1 LFEKTGKFLIVS
13 CTQEKEG
20 TVTLTLPKMTRKNF
34 TIAKIACL
42 AVSCLIILILSANSP
57 SKGFL
62 DGLAGSIG
70 IDNRLV
76 RVLFPVLLAI
86 LLNLVLT
93 FSVRSLWLRLE
104 VEPEHTAIIKAGD
117 LQVNTTRGIAGVP
130 YFRSRLKHIIDSPE
144 NSVVDILNSIIS
156 AGFSLEASDIHISP
170 DVDSADVV
178 MRIHGNLYPVCEI
191 PFQLYSHFV
200 RRIKIVSGLS
210 IFRQGVPQDG
220 QINFEDPSY
229 TARISVF
236 PTSNG
241 ERIAMRLASSHSG
254 TMNLES
260 IGMPDDILL
269 DYRALLNRS
278 QGMIVITGPTGS
290 GKSTT
295 MFASLLDIQKQ
306 RKDSVNIVTL
316 EDPIETNLRGFQQTQ
331 VGQSTG
337 LTFSSGLRSV
347 LRQDP
352 DVIMVGEIR
361 DEETA
366 AISIRAAMTGH
377 LILTTVHANSTS
389 GVFNRLSQMG
399 VDPVQLSS
407 TVHAVLSQRLCRR
420 LCQSCRKEKELTEAH
435 IRQLKLLG
443 VEGIPEGPF
452 FESGGCD
459 QCIGLGFTGRVP
471 LFEMFL
477 VTDRLRDFISNGC
490 PAHQLSREARNAGM
504 KTLLDHG
511 LELAREGMIS
521 LMELT
526 RVVSE

>member
-1 LFEKTGKFLIVS
+1 MTLNLPKLTGKYFAIVRIT
-13 CTQEKEG
+13 C
-20 TVTLTLPKMTRKNF
+20 LTLS
-34 TIAKIACL
+34 A
-42 AVSCLIILILSANSP
+42 LIILLVFLNSP
-57 SKGFL
+57 LTDFL
-62 DGLAGSIG
+62 DGLLGSIG
-70 IDNRLV
+70 IGNGPVKILFLV
-76 RVLFPVLLAI
+76 LIAL
-86 LLNLVLT
+86 LLNAVLT
-93 FSVRSLWLRLE
+93 YAVRNLWLRFE
-104 VEPEHTAIIKAGD
+104 MEPEHTAIIKTGD
-117 LQVNTTRGIAGVP
+117 LHINTTRGIAGVP
-130 YFRSRLKHIIDSPE
+130 YFRSRLKHIIDSTE
-144 NSVVDILNSIIS
+144 NTVVDILNALIS
-156 AGFSLEASDIHISP
+156 TGFSLEASDIHISP
-170 DVDSADVV
+170 DVDAAGVV

-191 PFQLYSHFV
+191 PIQLYPHFT
-200 RRIKIVSGLS
+200 RRVKIVSGLS

-220 QINFEDPSY
+220 QINFEDTSY

-241 ERIAMRLASSHSG
+241 ERIAIRLAGSHSG
-254 TMNLES
+254 IMDLES
-260 IGMPDDILL
+260 LGMPDDILL

-290 GKSTT
+290 GKTTT
-295 MFASLLDIQKQ
+295 MFASLFEIQNQ

-316 EDPIETNLRGFQQTQ
+316 EDPIETNLRGLQQTQ

-366 AISIRAAMTGH
+366 SISIRAAMTGH
-377 LILTTVHANSTS
+377 MILTTVHANSTS

-399 VDPVQLSS
+399 IDPVQLSS

-420 LCQSCRKEKELTEAH
+420 LCQSCRQEKELTETH

-443 VEGIPEGPF
+443 LEEIPDGPF
-452 FESGGCD
+452 FESDGCD
-459 QCIGLGFTGRVP
+459 ECLGLGFTGRVP

-490 PAHQLSREARNAGM
+490 PAHQLSREARSAGM
-504 KTLLDHG
+504 RTLLDHG
-511 LELAREGMIS
+511 LELAREGVVS

>member
-1 LFEKTGKFLIVS
+1 M
-13 CTQEKEG
+13 
-20 TVTLTLPKMTRKNF
+20 TLKLPILTKKNF
-34 TIAKIACL
+34 NIARIACL
-42 AVSCLIILILSANSP
+42 AVSGLIVLLLSPKFP
-57 SKGFL
+57 SKDFL
-62 DGLAGSIG
+62 DGLTGSIG
-70 IDNRLV
+70 IGSEPI
-76 RVLFPVLLAI
+76 RVLFLVIFAL
-86 LLNLVLT
+86 LLN
-93 FSVRSLWLRLE
+93 SVFTYAVRGLWLRLE
-104 VEPEHTAIIKAGD
+104 KEPEHTAIIKTGD
-117 LQVNTTRGIAGVP
+117 LQINTSRGIAGVP
-130 YFRSRLKHIIDSPE
+130 YFRSRLKYIIDSPE
-144 NSVVDILNSIIS
+144 NSVVDMLNTVIGT
-156 AGFSLEASDIHISP
+156 GFSLEASDIHISP
-170 DVDSADVV
+170 DVNTAEVV
-178 MRIHGNLYPVCEI
+178 MRIHGNLYPICDI
-191 PFQLYSHFV
+191 PVQLYSHFV

-210 IFRQGVPQDG
+210 IFKQGVPQDG
-220 QINFEDPSY
+220 QISFEDTSY

-241 ERIAMRLASSHSG
+241 ERIAIRLASSHSG
-254 TMNLES
+254 IMNLES

-316 EDPIETNLRGFQQTQ
+316 EDPIETNLKGFQQTQ

-366 AISIRAAMTGH
+366 SISIRAAMTGH
-377 LILTTVHANSTS
+377 QILTTVHANSTS

-407 TVHAVLSQRLCRR
+407 TIHAVLSQRLCRR
-420 LCQSCRKEKELTEAH
+420 LCQSCRQEKELTEAH

-443 VEGIPEGPF
+443 LLEIPDGPF
-452 FESGGCD
+452 FESDGCD
-459 QCIGLGFTGRVP
+459 ECIGLGFTGRVP

-477 VTDRLRDFISNGC
+477 VTDKLRDFISKGC

-504 KTLLDHG
+504 RTLLDHG

>member
-1 LFEKTGKFLIVS
+1 
-13 CTQEKEG
+13 
-20 TVTLTLPKMTRKNF
+20 
-34 TIAKIACL
+34 
-42 AVSCLIILILSANSP
+42 
-57 SKGFL
+57 
-62 DGLAGSIG
+62 
-70 IDNRLV
+70 
-76 RVLFPVLLAI
+76 
-86 LLNLVLT
+86 
-93 FSVRSLWLRLE
+93 
-104 VEPEHTAIIKAGD
+104 
-117 LQVNTTRGIAGVP
+117 
-130 YFRSRLKHIIDSPE
+130 
-144 NSVVDILNSIIS
+144 
-156 AGFSLEASDIHISP
+156 
-170 DVDSADVV
+170 
-178 MRIHGNLYPVCEI
+178 
-191 PFQLYSHFV
+191 
-200 RRIKIVSGLS
+200 
-210 IFRQGVPQDG
+210 
-220 QINFEDPSY
+220 
-229 TARISVF
+229 
-236 PTSNG
+236 
-241 ERIAMRLASSHSG
+241 
-254 TMNLES
+254 MNLES

-316 EDPIETNLRGFQQTQ
+316 EDPIETNLKGFQQTQ

-366 AISIRAAMTGH
+366 SIRAAMTGH
-377 LILTTVHANSTS
+377 QILTTVHANSTS

-407 TVHAVLSQRLCRR
+407 TIHAVLSQRLCRR
-420 LCQSCRKEKELTEAH
+420 LCQSCRQEKELTEAH

-443 VEGIPEGPF
+443 LLEIPDGPF
-452 FESGGCD
+452 FESDGCD
-459 QCIGLGFTGRVP
+459 ECIGLGFTGRVP

-477 VTDRLRDFISNGC
+477 VTDKLRDFISKGC

-504 KTLLDHG
+504 RTLLDHG